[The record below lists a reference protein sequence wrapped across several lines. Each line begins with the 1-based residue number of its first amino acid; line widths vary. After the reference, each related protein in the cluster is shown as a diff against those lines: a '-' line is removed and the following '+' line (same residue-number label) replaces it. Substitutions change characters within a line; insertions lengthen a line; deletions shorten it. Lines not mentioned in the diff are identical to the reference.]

1 MSSGDDLLSDA
12 FVAAEVEDAMR
23 VVAPALAPDDQQWL
37 RSELARL
44 LVEDPRLAE
53 ALVGAHPRSVAHS
66 GMVARRYPTGVTR
79 DGVTRDGVTR
89 DGATGDGATGDG
101 ASEDAHDDDAL
112 TREVAVVDP
121 PYDPARAA
129 EG

>member
-79 DGVTRDGVTR
+79 DGVTRDG
-89 DGATGDGATGDG
+89 ATGDG